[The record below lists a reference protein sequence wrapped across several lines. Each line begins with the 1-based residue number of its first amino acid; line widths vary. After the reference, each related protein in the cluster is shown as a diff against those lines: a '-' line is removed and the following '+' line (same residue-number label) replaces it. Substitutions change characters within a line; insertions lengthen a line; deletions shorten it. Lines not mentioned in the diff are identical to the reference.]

1 MVCIFD
7 LQTFFFFWVQKFR
20 ILLIYGGINTRIT
33 FLYIFSPMENEV
45 LVVLHFKE
53 TSIWKQFSR
62 VILNYY
68 QALKD
73 SWKKRTTQLIIAIFT
88 SYWQKQPVVLLS
100 SLSRFQQSSLWGS
113 SVVNTMLLLGLH

>member
-45 LVVLHFKE
+45 LVVLRFKE

-73 SWKKRTTQLIIAIFT
+73 SWKKRTTLLIIAIFT
-88 SYWQKQPVVLLS
+88 SYWQTQPVLLS